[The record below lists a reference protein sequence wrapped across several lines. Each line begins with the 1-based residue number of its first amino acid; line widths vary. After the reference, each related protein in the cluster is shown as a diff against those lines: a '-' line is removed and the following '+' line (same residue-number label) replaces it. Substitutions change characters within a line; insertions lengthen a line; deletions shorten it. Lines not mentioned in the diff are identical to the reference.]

1 MRVFIKVNTS
11 KNNYDIALKN
21 VINELQNLNCDISI
35 SNEINF
41 NLQDIK
47 TKDIEDGIKWAD
59 LVITIGGDG
68 TILSVGTLCAKY
80 SKPILGVNSGNL
92 GFLTTIESHEINKL
106 SNLLNND
113 YFRVNK
119 HNLLKAKI
127 NDGEWINCLN
137 DVAILK
143 NIFINTI
150 ILDLIINE
158 NHLSSFQGDG
168 VVVAT
173 PTGSTAYSLSL
184 GGPVVDVDLRA
195 IILSFVAPHNLN
207 SVPMVLAGDKEVK
220 VVVKGLNDQ
229 EAYVSFDGANHT
241 KIKEED
247 IITIEIADEILEVY
261 SINEIEQLKTLD
273 NKLKMR

>member
-1 MRVFIKVNTS
+1 MKVFIKVNTS
-11 KNNYDIALKN
+11 KKNYEIACGKVIEELLK
-21 VINELQNLNCDISI
+21 LNCIIYVSD
-35 SNEINF
+35 EEEF
-41 NLQDIK
+41 NL
-47 TKDIEDGIKWAD
+47 TKVEKIGVIEGVKWAD

-68 TILSVGTLCAKY
+68 TILSVGTLCAEY

-92 GFLTTIESHEINKL
+92 GFLTAIEVNEINKL
-106 SNLLNND
+106 KNLLNEN
-113 YFRVNK
+113 YFKINN

-127 NDGEWINCLN
+127 NDGEWTNCLN

-150 ILDLIINE
+150 ILDLIIND

-168 VVVAT
+168 IVVAT

-195 IILSFVAPHNLN
+195 TILSFIAPHNLN
-207 SVPMVLAGDKEVK
+207 SVPMVLSGEKEIK
-220 VVVKGLNDQ
+220 IVVRGLKDHK
-229 EAYVSFDGANHT
+229 AYVSFDGSRHT
-241 KIKEED
+241 KIKEGD
-247 IITIEIADEILEVY
+247 IITIKAAKETLKVY
-261 SINEIEQLKTLD
+261 SIHELEQLKTLD